1 MATLPFMP
9 HIDDDKADLLEHVAT
24 TLPSYADLLAISP
37 QDLEALK
44 ADALCFR
51 YALEALGVVQAY
63 SQAWTSFKNLLRDS
77 GMGNAGWPAM
87 LILPEP
93 IPPAVQPGII
103 PRLSALAKHI
113 KTHKNYT
120 PAIGHDLW
128 LIGAEQVIDTS
139 IWKPI
144 LSVYNEAE
152 HPVIQWTKGSAS
164 ALEIWTD
171 RSDGNNF
178 VLLAINIEPNSTDMS
193 PLPATGAVW
202 KYKAIYRLHDQQV
215 GQWSDVTSIAVGV

>member
-1 MATLPFMP
+1 MATLSFMP
-9 HIDDDKADLLEHVAT
+9 NTDDDKADLLEHLAI
-24 TLPSYADLLAISP
+24 TLPRYADLLGISS
-37 QDLEALK
+37 QDLAALN

-51 YALEALGVVQAY
+51 YALQALGVVQAY
-63 SQAWTSFKNLLRDS
+63 SQAWTSFKNLLRD
-77 GMGNAGWPAM
+77 GGTGNAGWPAM
-87 LILPEP
+87 PILPEP

-113 KTHKNYT
+113 KAHKNYT

-139 IWKPI
+139 TWKPI
-144 LSVYNEAE
+144 LSVYSEAG
-152 HPVIQWTKGSAS
+152 HPVIQWTKGGAS

-171 RSDGNNF
+171 RGDGNNF
-178 VLLAINIEPNSTDMS
+178 VFLGINIEPNSKDSS
-193 PLPATGAVW
+193 PLPTTGAVW

-215 GQWSDVTSIAVGV
+215 GQWSDVISVAVGV